1 MIARSATRIIFM
13 GLILA
18 LTGSTCATWEAPD
31 VPLPPD
37 LKVVP
42 PSPRGS
48 FHERIHPGSKL

>member
-1 MIARSATRIIFM
+1 MIGRSAVRIIPL
-13 GLILA
+13 GVILA
-18 LTGSTCATWEAPD
+18 FTASACATWEAPD